1 MNEKELYALKFS
13 IGEFV
18 KPDIIT
24 PELMSI
30 WIEEIKRFPETLE
43 VIVSKLIVAE
53 LNYKYRPGGSTI
65 KQGVHHCADSHMN
78 SFICFKLALTEDN
91 STIRPYFEDRF
102 AELPDSLDDDIES
115 SLILLKGLH
124 AKLSSV
130 MVSLSKED
138 LKKEYMHLEHGEK
151 FGLDEVV
158 SIYAWHSKH
167 HFAHVQQALKVNG
180 EFT

>member
-1 MNEKELYALKFS
+1 M
-13 IGEFV
+13 
-18 KPDIIT
+18 
-24 PELMSI
+24 
-30 WIEEIKRFPETLE
+30 
-43 VIVSKLIVAE
+43 IVAE

-65 KQGVHHCADSHMN
+65 KQGIHHCADSHMN
-78 SFICFKLALTEDN
+78 SFICFKLALTEDT

-130 MVSLSKED
+130 MVSIKGRF
-138 LKKEYMHLEHGEK
+138 KKRIYAPEHGKK

-167 HFAHVQQALKVNG
+167 HFAHVQQALKANG
-180 EFT
+180 QGKLIL